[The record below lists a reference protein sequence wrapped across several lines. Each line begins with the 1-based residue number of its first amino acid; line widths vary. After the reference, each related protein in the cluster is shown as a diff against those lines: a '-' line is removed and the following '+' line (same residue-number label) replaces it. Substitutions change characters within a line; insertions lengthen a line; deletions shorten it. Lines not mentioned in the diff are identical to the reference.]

1 MNSNNTNIQNSEDFK
16 MNPETLSAI
25 EEVEKMKT
33 DSSIGKIYDSVSN
46 LLQDLD
52 D

>member
-1 MNSNNTNIQNSEDFK
+1 MCSEDLK

-25 EEVEKMKT
+25 EEVEKMKA
-33 DSSIGKIYDSVSN
+33 DSSIGKIYDSVSD